1 MCIKCLKWK
10 EKLSGLAFFF
20 PTLHPFYKSLKQE
33 ADKGADLR
41 RPTSSFR
48 GDGYNILISIYPSLF
63 ALPLPPPP
71 REKSWSAPLNYQ
83 KVATIGL

>member
-1 MCIKCLKWK
+1 MLEVKGKTEWL
-10 EKLSGLAFFF
+10 GFFF

-71 REKSWSAPLNYQ
+71 REKS
-83 KVATIGL
+83 